1 MKIIRRAGRLAVVAC
16 LLAASTPIAFTVTA
30 SALAAQEPQVQFVTR
45 TISLRYL
52 RPADAAR
59 LASPYVRTPGA
70 GVYEA
75 GSLRA
80 VTVTETAP
88 IVARIDSLLRENDRS
103 PTVLTF
109 RFQLIAADDTPGRDP
124 SIDSLDAA
132 LRGLFRFKGYHLLGE
147 GSTTAGE
154 DESFSLTVAA
164 GEDRFALFGEVLTVQ
179 PAGPGSVRVRV
190 RLTRASG
197 GMYQGKPMDAETL
210 LYTGLTVPLGQTVI
224 LGSAA
229 PGGANRALILAVHP
243 EAATPRR

>member
-1 MKIIRRAGRLAVVAC
+1 MKLIRAAGRLATVAC
-16 LLAASTPIAFTVTA
+16 LVAASPLVASTV
-30 SALAAQEPQVQFVTR
+30 AAQETQPQLITR

-52 RPADAAR
+52 RPTDAAR
-59 LASPYVRTPGA
+59 LASPYVRSARA

-75 GSLRA
+75 GSLQA

-88 IVARIDSLLRENDRS
+88 IVARIDSLLRENDRA

-124 SIDSLDAA
+124 SIDSLDSA

-154 DESFSLTVAA
+154 NENFSLTVAA
-164 GEDRFALFGEVLTVQ
+164 GEDRYALFGEVITVQ
-179 PAGPGSVRVRV
+179 AGGGPGSVRVRV
-190 RLTRASG
+190 RLSRASG
-197 GMYQGKPMDAETL
+197 SIYQGKPIDAETL
-210 LYTGLTVPLGQTVI
+210 LSTGLTVPLGQTVV

-229 PGGANRALILAVHP
+229 PGGPNHALILAVRP
-243 EAATPRR
+243 EVAIPSRR